1 MALNPLD
8 FSDAS
13 REPASL
19 ELTPRVS
26 VLERDLREM
35 QKELSALHAAKAKS
49 ARPVDDSFPR
59 LLRQLVEMTNQILPG
74 DVRIESS
81 VDEDYPETVR
91 LVFHVIPKTKLV
103 DANAVIDKEL
113 EWHRNARKIFPE
125 ATCYF
130 ALAID

>member
-13 REPASL
+13 QEPASL

-26 VLERDLREM
+26 VLERDLRQM
-35 QKELSALHAAKAKS
+35 QQELAALRAARASS
-49 ARPVDDSFPR
+49 ARPDDDSFPR

-74 DVRIESS
+74 DIRIESS

-91 LVFHVIPKTKLV
+91 LVFHVVPQTKLA

>member
-8 FSDAS
+8 FSDAP

-26 VLERDLREM
+26 GLERDLREM
-35 QKELSALHAAKAKS
+35 QKELSALRAAKAKS
-49 ARPVDDSFPR
+49 ARPDDDSFPL

-74 DVRIESS
+74 EVRIESS
-81 VDEDYPETVR
+81 VDEDYPQTVR
-91 LVFHVIPKTKLV
+91 LVFHVVPETKLA
-103 DANAVIDKEL
+103 DENAVIDKEL
-113 EWHRNARKIFPE
+113 EWHRYARKIFSE
-125 ATCYF
+125 ATCHF